1 MTSLD
6 VFLKMIL
13 KYVLTSIHTFDF
25 LLLQLQNNDFVAL
38 TCAQNRPLP
47 KYEDAVS
54 LTCEAAMWKFKF
66 DLTKDTDH
74 GLARRIQKVNAPV
87 FKTEY

>member
-1 MTSLD
+1 M
-6 VFLKMIL
+6 
-13 KYVLTSIHTFDF
+13 
-25 LLLQLQNNDFVAL
+25 AL

-74 GLARRIQKVNAPV
+74 GLAMRIQKVKAPC
-87 FKTEY
+87 F